1 MLPLMMVMIMATM
14 MMMTVVLLVVLMPV
28 MLMLVIIMTVIMKE
42 DRKHEEEE
50 KSENH
55 DNNKAE
61 QGQPNS
67 GPQRKGK
74 KKGHQLHIC
83 ERREESTQ
91 IEVIYRTR
99 KKMSSGQRNLI
110 KLSLTRLRAEF
121 QEIK

>member
-28 MLMLVIIMTVIMKE
+28 MLMLVMIMTVIMKE
-42 DRKHEEEE
+42 DGKHEEE
-50 KSENH
+50 KSKNH
-55 DNNKAE
+55 YNNKAE

-99 KKMSSGQRNLI
+99 KKKRRVGN
-110 KLSLTRLRAEF
+110 KT
-121 QEIK
+121 